1 LGDSG
6 DKEGKMRYLALLL
19 LCFLIA
25 IYMAQAVEKEES
37 DEYVTFKAKNYVLRL
52 YKTKGTFDFLL
63 VDSKGDL
70 KPIHNPSG
78 ESPWF
83 GYNCARGEIRSSQKA
98 PQKIE
103 IGNWKYGYKVSLI
116 YPLEEGAYYEG
127 NFYIADDFL
136 AVRSL
141 INVAKREGVNIV
153 RLAPRFEVDVHL
165 FNHFAFSIPKAII
178 SGEVSSLGRP
188 GYAGVWGWGG
198 PKSFSSLDPDCPFFA
213 LYNPDLNLGFLFL
226 YPFYEKLW
234 KNKHIFLQLWEGG
247 INYFYSGWGE
257 EKDLGKE
264 VLFAIAPLNISNPE
278 RISQIASELNEKI
291 EEMVKKEELPFP
303 SLLKAL
309 KAEERIKEIWRKSED
324 SLKSQILKL
333 ESLSQ
338 KEFGKWKNR
347 IFQIQNLFLLS
358 KLAFEREDYDNSLIY
373 AEKMLKILEE
383 KEE

>member
-1 LGDSG
+1 LVDSG
-6 DKEGKMRYLALLL
+6 DKKGKMRDLALFL

-37 DEYVTFKAKNYVLRL
+37 DEHITFKAKNYLLRL

-63 VDSKGDL
+63 LDDKGDL

-83 GYNCARGEIRSSQKA
+83 GYNNPKGETRSSNSK

-103 IGNWKYGYKVSLI
+103 VGKWKYGYRVHLI
-116 YPLEEGAYYEG
+116 YPLEKDAYFEG
-127 NFYIADDFL
+127 NFYITDDFL
-136 AVRSL
+136 AIISR
-141 INVAKREGVNIV
+141 INTRTSENINIV
-153 RLAPRFEVDVHL
+153 RIAPRFEVDINL
-165 FNHFAFSIPKAII
+165 FNHLAFSIPKAII

-213 LYNPDLNLGFLFL
+213 LYNPDLKLGFLFL

-264 VLFAIAPLNISNPE
+264 VLFTIAPLNISNPE
-278 RISQIASELNEKI
+278 GISQIANELNEKI
-291 EEMVKKEELPFP
+291 EEMVKGEELSFP

-309 KAEERIKEIWRKSED
+309 KAEERIKEIWRKCED
-324 SLKSQILKL
+324 SLKGKIPKI
-333 ESLSQ
+333 EVLSP
-338 KEFGKWKNR
+338 KEFGEWKNR

-358 KLAFEREDYDNSLIY
+358 TLAFEREDYEKSLLY

>member
-1 LGDSG
+1 
-6 DKEGKMRYLALLL
+6 MRGFCLFLS
-19 LCFLIA
+19 CFLIA
-25 IYMAQAVEKEES
+25 IYMAQSLEKEED
-37 DEYVTFKAKNYVLRL
+37 DEYICFKARNYVLRL
-52 YKTKGTFDFLL
+52 YKNKGTFDFLL
-63 VDSKGDL
+63 IDGKGDL

-83 GYNCARGEIRSSQKA
+83 GYNCARGEIRSSQNA
-98 PQKIE
+98 PEKIE
-103 IGNWKYGYKVSLI
+103 VGSWKYGYKVSLI

-141 INVAKREGVNIV
+141 IDAVKREGVNIV
-153 RLAPRFEVDVHL
+153 RLAPRFEVDINL
-165 FNHFAFSIPKAII
+165 FNHFAFSIPKALI

-213 LYNPDLNLGFLFL
+213 LFNPDLKLCFLFL
-226 YPFYEKLW
+226 YPFYDKLW

-264 VLFAIAPLNISNPE
+264 VLFAIAPLNIPNPE
-278 RISQIASELNEKI
+278 GISQMAKELMERI
-291 EEMVKKEELPFP
+291 EAMVKGEELPCP
-303 SLLKAL
+303 SLLNAL
-309 KAEERIKEIWRKSED
+309 KAEESVKGIWRKSEE
-324 SLKSQILKL
+324 SLNKQIPKL
-333 ESLSQ
+333 EVLSPR
-338 KEFGKWKNR
+338 EFGEWKSR
-347 IFQIQNLFLLS
+347 IYQIQHLFFLS
-358 KLAFEREDYDNSLIY
+358 KLAFERGDYENSLIY
-373 AEKMLKILEE
+373 ARKMLKILEE

>member
-1 LGDSG
+1 
-6 DKEGKMRYLALLL
+6 MRDFCLFL

-37 DEYVTFKAKNYVLRL
+37 DEHITFKAKNYLLRL

-63 VDSKGDL
+63 LDDKGDL

-103 IGNWKYGYKVSLI
+103 VNNWKYGYKVSLI
-116 YPLEEGAYYEG
+116 YPLEEGANYEG

-141 INVAKREGVNIV
+141 INVERSEGVNIV
-153 RLAPRFEVDVHL
+153 RLAPRFEVDINL

-213 LYNPDLNLGFLFL
+213 LYNPDLKLSFLFL

-264 VLFAIAPLNISNPE
+264 FLFAIVPLDNSTPE
-278 RISQIASELNEKI
+278 GISQIASKLKERI
-291 EEMVKKEELPFP
+291 EAMVKGEELPCP

-309 KAEERIKEIWRKSED
+309 KTEEKINEIWRKCED
-324 SLKSQILKL
+324 SLKGKIPKI
-333 ESLSQ
+333 EVLSPQ
-338 KEFGKWKNR
+338 EFGEWKNR

-358 KLAFEREDYDNSLIY
+358 KLAFEREDYENSLLY